1 MQQMTTGTVQV
12 TDLHTHILPGMDDG
26 SKNVEMSLAMLR
38 ALAGMGVDTVCATSH
53 FYARQNDTAH
63 FCARREQALNAL
75 RAALPADEKLPRL
88 LPAAEVAYFPSME
101 QHHLSR
107 LCVEHTRTLL
117 LEMPFS
123 EWTELQTETVTTL
136 ALDRGFQVVL
146 VHPER
151 FCFSKGNRRRLE
163 ELAQLPIG
171 LQVNAD
177 SLLHWHTRKLA
188 LELLELT
195 SLPLLGSDCHNLTT
209 RPPNLKGGR
218 DIVQKKLGAA
228 FLARMD
234 ENAQQI
240 TASCL
245 EHT

>member
-1 MQQMTTGTVQV
+1 
-12 TDLHTHILPGMDDG
+12 
-26 SKNVEMSLAMLR
+26 ML
-38 ALAGMGVDTVCATSH
+38 CIE
-53 FYARQNDTAH
+53 N
-63 FCARREQALNAL
+63 
-75 RAALPADEKLPRL
+75 
-88 LPAAEVAYFPSME
+88 
-101 QHHLSR
+101 
-107 LCVEHTRTLL
+107 TRTLM
-117 LEMPFS
+117 LEMSFS
-123 EWTELQTETVTTL
+123 VWTDFQLEEVRVL

-151 FCFSKGNRRRLE
+151 FCFRKENCRKLE

-177 SLLHWHTRKLA
+177 SLLHWHTRRLA

-218 DIVQKKLGAA
+218 DIVQKKLGVA

-234 ENAQQI
+234 ENARRI
-240 TASCL
+240 TAPCP